1 MLHTER
7 ENTNF
12 KELSKSQNIRL
23 LDVFFIGRFMIYISQ
38 KSKGIS
44 NLEKFTLLGL
54 GIATIYYNG
63 KNYLDNRKR
72 KDNDE

>member
-1 MLHTER
+1 MLHNER
-7 ENTNF
+7 ENTTF
-12 KELSKSQNIRL
+12 EERSKSQYIRL
-23 LDVFFIGRFMIYISQ
+23 LDVFFIGPFMIYVSQ
-38 KSKGIS
+38 KAKGIN

-72 KDNDE
+72 QENV

>member
-1 MLHTER
+1 MLHNER
-7 ENTNF
+7 ENTTF

-23 LDVFFIGRFMIYISQ
+23 LDVFFIGPFMIYVSQ
-38 KSKGIS
+38 KAKGIN

-63 KNYLDNRKR
+63 KNYLDNKKR
-72 KDNDE
+72 KENA

>member
-1 MLHTER
+1 MLHNER
-7 ENTNF
+7 ENTTF
-12 KELSKSQNIRL
+12 EELSKSQYIRL
-23 LDVFFIGRFMIYISQ
+23 LDVFFIGPFMIYVSQ
-38 KSKGIS
+38 KAKGIN

-72 KDNDE
+72 QENV